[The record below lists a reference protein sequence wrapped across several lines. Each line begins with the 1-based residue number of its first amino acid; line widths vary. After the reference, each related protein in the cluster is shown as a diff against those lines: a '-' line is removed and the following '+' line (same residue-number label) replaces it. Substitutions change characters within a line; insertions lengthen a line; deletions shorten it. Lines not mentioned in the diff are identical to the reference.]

1 MNAARDDYRFHLFT
15 AAFCSLA
22 LALRTYVIDDAFWLD
37 EIWSYYL
44 TQLMDSPWDAFSELR
59 IDNNHLLNTLTMY
72 WLGDQ
77 EYWVFYR
84 LPSLLSG
91 VAMVALMGYAARKLK
106 VAPWLAMLLTTLSF
120 PFIQYSTEARGY
132 SVAAML
138 GLAAWLIYYPRLCN
152 AKSLEPGWLVAFWII
167 CALGLLAHL
176 TFVFV
181 PLALGLT
188 WLANSVSDRQ
198 FNSEHLGR
206 GLLVFVPPAVF
217 LLWVYLVFYGQITP
231 GGDDFSLQLAAKLLE
246 LSRYTLGVPAITV
259 LEIAAGAL
267 IVALAAYG
275 IWLLPAAQQ
284 RFFAMVITIPGLL
297 LLAYQP
303 DFFFARYL
311 LVSLPFVYLLIA
323 LSLDTALRKSGPL
336 RALAALL
343 ILTFVAGSTVHYLA
357 YARLGKGGYP
367 QAMTEMFD
375 DAGTRNFTVGS
386 DFDFRNKALVDFY
399 ARYHRNSGQLRYVK
413 LAYESIEPTDYFIV
427 HNYVPGHKP
436 AETLTL
442 QGGTYELMGI
452 YRYAGLSGWSWY
464 LYRYD
469 E

>member
-1 MNAARDDYRFHLFT
+1 MNAARDDYRFHLVT
-15 AAFCSLA
+15 AAFCSIA
-22 LALRTYVIDDAFWLD
+22 LALRAYVINDAFWLD

-77 EYWVFYR
+77 EYWAVYR

-91 VAMVALMGYAARKLK
+91 VALVALMGYAARALRI
-106 VAPWLAMLLTTLSF
+106 APWLAMLLTTLSF

-132 SVAAML
+132 SVAAMF
-138 GLAAWLIYYPRLCN
+138 GLAAWLIYYTRLSN
-152 AKSLEPGWLVAFWII
+152 AKPFAPGWLVAFWAV

-188 WLANSVSDRQ
+188 WLANCISNRQ
-198 FNSEHLGR
+198 FDSEYISR

-217 LLWVYLVFYGQITP
+217 LLWVYLVFYGQIAS
-231 GGDDFSLQLAAKLLE
+231 GGDDISLQFAGKMLE
-246 LSRYTLGVPAITV
+246 LSRYTLGVPAIKA
-259 LEIAAGAL
+259 LETAAGAL
-267 IVALAAYG
+267 IVGLAAFG
-275 IWLLPAAQQ
+275 IWQLPATQQ
-284 RFFAMVITIPGLL
+284 RFFTLVIALPGLL

-303 DFFFARYL
+303 DFFYARYL

-323 LSLDTALRKSGPL
+323 LSLDIALRKSGPL

-367 QAMTEMFD
+367 QAVTDMFD

-386 DFDFRNKALVDFY
+386 DFDFRNKALIDFY
-399 ARYHRNSGQLRYVK
+399 ARYHANSGQLTYVK
-413 LAYESIEPTDYFIV
+413 LAYESIEPADYFIV
-427 HNYVPGHKP
+427 HNYVPGHKA

-442 QGGTYELMGI
+442 PGGTYELMGV

-464 LYRYD
+464 LYTYD